1 MAESLNSGAEHGRNS
16 VDVSQAISLEFHTEM
31 DDLDTEAKALRE
43 ARKRLRLR
51 VKQAGINLIGFD
63 RARKDRDRSGI
74 DREALDLEY
83 RRQLAW
89 MSKPVGFQPHLDLDE
104 AVDEGMQALNV
115 HELHRVDTDG
125 FEAGKAGYKR
135 EVNPWSPSTEA
146 YQRWDMAWIR
156 GASIASTMGNGASTA
171 AEPPKRGRGRPR
183 KNAQQPTA
191 H

>member
-16 VDVSQAISLEFHTEM
+16 VDVTQAISLEFHTEM
-31 DDLDTEAKALRE
+31 DDLDNEAKGLRE
-43 ARKRLRLR
+43 ARKKLRLR

-63 RARKDRDRSGI
+63 RARKDRDRSGV

-115 HELHRVDTDG
+115 HELKRVDNDG
-125 FEAGKAGYKR
+125 FEGGHNGR
-135 EVNPWSPSTEA
+135 RRDSNPWTPGTESA
-146 YQRWDMAWIR
+146 QRWDSAWIR
-156 GASIASTMGNGASTA
+156 GQSAIASTLSEKGNG
-171 AEPPKRGRGRPR
+171 EVVPRRRGRPR
-183 KNAQQPTA
+183 KNPDAVGHA
-191 H
+191 

>member
-16 VDVSQAISLEFHTEM
+16 ADVTQAISLGFHTEM
-31 DDLDTEAKALRE
+31 DDLDNEAKGIRE

-51 VKQAGINLIGFD
+51 VKQSGINLAGFD
-63 RARKDRDRSGI
+63 RARKDRDRSGVE
-74 DREALDLEY
+74 REALDLEY

-115 HELHRVDTDG
+115 HELHRVDNLG
-125 FEAGKAGYKR
+125 FEAGQNGHKR
-135 EVNPWSPSTEA
+135 EINPWTPSTEA
-146 YQRWDMAWIR
+146 YQRWDMAWVR
-156 GASIASTMGNGASTA
+156 GQASIASTMAPTGQDNG
-171 AEPPKRGRGRPR
+171 PPKRGRGRPR
-183 KNAQQPTA
+183 KDAQQPTA